1 MGISSLAIEIGTHP
15 RWIWHGCMSCYA
27 ETGQLHLYS
36 YQPADL
42 AVYPDLD
49 CRRVRGAMLA
59 DIFLLAREVRKEG
72 PWLSVIM
79 SDQWMCMARG
89 SEALPSCWLSMSRW
103 LVGQEERKNGRSD
116 TSPVAK

>member
-1 MGISSLAIEIGTHP
+1 MGITSLSMEIGQHP
-15 RWIWHGCMSCYA
+15 RWIWHGCMMCFTS
-27 ETGQLHLYS
+27 EGNLHLYS

-72 PWLSVIM
+72 AWLEVIM
-79 SDQWMCMARG
+79 SDRFSCMAKG
-89 SEALPSCWLSMSRW
+89 SNALPSCWLSMSRW
-103 LVGQEERKNGRSD
+103 LVAQEEGKNGND
-116 TSPVAK
+116 A